1 VSDPCRHGI
10 LVSELL
16 DDRSVLQED
25 RFELREQSCKGC
37 ILMLL
42 AVCFLEELILGIG
55 FDDRPELL
63 MNLQECFV
71 ELVCF
76 FCLFH
81 LSFQGRQDHPEGFGS
96 VLKPES

>member
-1 VSDPCRHGI
+1 MTDPSRHGL

-25 RFELREQSCKGC
+25 WFQLREQSCKGC

-42 AVCFLEELILGIG
+42 PVCFLEELILRIG
-55 FDDRPELL
+55 FDDRPKLF

-96 VLKPES
+96 VLEPES

>member
-1 VSDPCRHGI
+1 MSDSRRHGI
-10 LVSELL
+10 LVSVLF

-25 RFELREQSCKGC
+25 WFQLREQSCKRC
-37 ILMLL
+37 ILMFFT
-42 AVCFLEELILGIG
+42 VRFLEELILGIG
-55 FDDRPELL
+55 FDDRPELF
-63 MNLQECFV
+63 MNLQECFI

-96 VLKPES
+96 VLEPES

>member
-1 VSDPCRHGI
+1 
-10 LVSELL
+10 
-16 DDRSVLQED
+16 
-25 RFELREQSCKGC
+25 
-37 ILMLL
+37 MLF

-63 MNLQECFV
+63 MNLQECFIK
-71 ELVCF
+71 LVCF
-76 FCLFH
+76 FCLFL